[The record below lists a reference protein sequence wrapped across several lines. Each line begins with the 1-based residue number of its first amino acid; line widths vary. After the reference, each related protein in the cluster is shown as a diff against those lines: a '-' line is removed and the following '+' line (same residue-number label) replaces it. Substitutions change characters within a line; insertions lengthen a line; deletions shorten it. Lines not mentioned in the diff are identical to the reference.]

1 MPLLSIVTPSYKP
14 VREQL
19 LEAYESV
26 RSQELPD
33 GWELEWVIQ
42 EDGDTGAVR
51 DILPADSL
59 VNFGTGRRGGV
70 ALTRNLALA
79 RSKGELVKNLDQDDI
94 LAPGVVA
101 RDIEILTSDPLVQWT
116 TSRVLDLLPDGS
128 TVGFDSDP
136 ATGRLEPGMVLEHW
150 RAHHYRLPV
159 HPTTICIRRDLVMA
173 LGGWMGI
180 PGSDD
185 TGLLVAASVVSY
197 GYFHGEVG
205 LFYRKWP
212 GQETAAPEH
221 YAPGEWN
228 LRMSVVEERAEAIR
242 KIWPCPPVLP

>member
-1 MPLLSIVTPSYKP
+1 MPLLSIVTPSYRP

-26 RSQELPD
+26 RTQELPE

-42 EDGDTGAVR
+42 EDGSTGAVP
-51 DILPADSL
+51 DMLPDDPL

-79 RSKGELVKNLDQDDI
+79 RSRGELVKNLDQDDV
-94 LAPGVVA
+94 LTPGVLS
-101 RDIEILTSDPLVQWT
+101 RDIEILASDPVVQWT

-136 ATGRLEPGMVLEHW
+136 PAGRIEPGFVFDHW
-150 RAHHYRLPV
+150 RTHDYRLPV
-159 HPTTICIRRDLVMA
+159 HPTTICIRRELVVA

-185 TGLLVAASVVSY
+185 TGMLIPASVVSY

-205 LFYRKWP
+205 LLYRKWP
-212 GQETAAPEH
+212 GQETARAAHHAHE
-221 YAPGEWN
+221 ERR
-228 LRMSVVEERAEAIR
+228 LRMDIIEARAEAII
-242 KIWPCPPVLP
+242 KLWPSLRVS